1 MEERDGVMREK
12 EGDRALGTGGRAGGG
27 GERRDAARATESWP
41 LIPFL
46 ACGAE
51 TASSPAGPGRPLLSA
66 VGAETASSSPS
77 SAGLPSGRRRP
88 RAPPPPAASAGRA
101 GDRGRAGTGGRQ
113 EAPSAVGLKSHR
125 AGDGVITSRGRR
137 LHRGAGDPRGPQ
149 GRGTPREG
157 QGAPAAPRTP
167 RPTRPSRRTLFP
179 RCAQPLRPYVLLAQR
194 PYMNDPRGHRLD
206 VSRRRRGERESP
218 ERRGGRRA
226 TFARPGRGG

>member
-1 MEERDGVMREK
+1 MRRGYDFFSFFLSNGKGEGGRGRVVRMEERDGVMREK
-12 EGDRALGTGGRAGGG
+12 EGDRALGTGGVEG
-27 GERRDAARATESWP
+27 RDAARATESWP

-125 AGDGVITSRGRR
+125 VGDGVITSRGRR

-149 GRGTPREG
+149 GGGRLGRGRGPLPRHARRALHVRREG
-157 QGAPAAPRTP
+157 PFSLGAPSLYALMFFS
-167 RPTRPSRRTLFP
+167 PS
-179 RCAQPLRPYVLLAQR
+179 
-194 PYMNDPRGHRLD
+194 DHI
-206 VSRRRRGERESP
+206 
-218 ERRGGRRA
+218 
-226 TFARPGRGG
+226 